1 MFNSLSKSW
10 ELVKASAN
18 VLMADKELMI
28 FPILS
33 SVALLVVTL
42 LFLLPMT
49 VAGVFDQMF
58 NSSIMGYLV
67 FFLFYIVQYFV
78 IIFANTAL
86 VGAALIRLRGGD
98 PTVRD
103 GFQIATSRLG
113 PILGY
118 SLVAATVGMILKAL
132 SSAAEKNGSLI
143 GNIVTSL
150 FSFGWNVATFL
161 VVPVLAVENVGPIEA
176 IKRSTA
182 HLKRTWGEQIVGNMA
197 LGAVFTLINLVI
209 IFGGGALL
217 FGILSL
223 DMSAGLSTATAVGVG
238 IILVIL
244 LILSILIGSTLNS
257 IFVAA
262 VYQYA
267 TSGQA
272 GSFFE
277 SGLVEQAFRTR

>member
-1 MFNSLSKSW
+1 MFKSLSNSW

-33 SVALLVVTL
+33 SVALLIVTL

-58 NSSIMGYLV
+58 NSSIVGYFVL
-67 FFLFYIVQYFV
+67 FLFYVVQYFV
-78 IIFANTAL
+78 MIFANTAL

-98 PTVRD
+98 PTVQD

-118 SLVAATVGMILKAL
+118 ALIAATVGMILKAL
-132 SSAAEKNGSLI
+132 SSFAEKNNSIIGSI
-143 GNIVTSL
+143 ITSL

-176 IKRSTA
+176 IKRSVA
-182 HLKRTWGEQIVGNMA
+182 HLKKTWGEQLVGNMT
-197 LGAVFTLINLVI
+197 LGAVFTLINLAI
-209 IFGGGALL
+209 IFGGGALIMGL
-217 FGILSL
+217 LALELPGAVVVLVGIL
-223 DMSAGLSTATAVGVG
+223 
-238 IILVIL
+238 LVIVL
-244 LILSILIGSTLNS
+244 MISILISSTLNS

-262 VYQYA
+262 VYQYS

-272 GSFFE
+272 GTFFE